1 MYTYI
6 HTYPNVHAKHIH
18 MYARAYTPGTDESV
32 MNQQRAYHLTV
43 PFTVTIISLENLSRG
58 GV

>member
-1 MYTYI
+1 
-6 HTYPNVHAKHIH
+6 